1 MAGKSNKGR
10 NRRGSHNAP
19 NSSEAAVLSDVPVK
33 DNISLSESSK
43 STSNGDVPVTE
54 STSVEPEL
62 KQPETANSESQSKQG
77 DVNISIQLLA
87 MVFMLS
93 LFSLLPVN

>member
-33 DNISLSESSK
+33 DNIS
-43 STSNGDVPVTE
+43 
-54 STSVEPEL
+54 
-62 KQPETANSESQSKQG
+62 
-77 DVNISIQLLA
+77 
-87 MVFMLS
+87 
-93 LFSLLPVN
+93 